1 MKKNILAFAAML
13 SIVFA
18 SCVKNEPYIEPE
30 ESGLKGKLFINEV
43 NGWPG
48 DDLSKNFELYN
59 GTNETIS
66 LDNFY
71 TEYGD
76 REMWRGRA
84 EDVIPAKGYK
94 LIKGAQNGY
103 PGFNT
108 GLSNRNPN
116 ISITLFDPDGAVI
129 DYYVKAEDLRNG
141 HPLEFMCH
149 MRIPD
154 GGKWYFV
161 QNTASTPG
169 AANLTNPSDPAVVQA
184 MLPMEKGLKIE
195 EISISATR
203 PTPADDVTIVA
214 KVTDINVVTSV
225 VLKWKLNGADQPEKA
240 MTKNG
245 NDYSATITKQA
256 NGAVVD
262 WTVVATN
269 DQGKTVSENGTIKW
283 EVLTTDYTKLKL
295 NEVSGAGG
303 DDDKF
308 YELINT
314 GTADIN
320 LAGCQ
325 IFYNANGSNGGTL
338 PTGDG
343 NLTWTGIES
352 QVIEAGKLFSLIGRN
367 KPGSFTTG
375 LTAARILIITLKDPA
390 GNVIDQCIRA
400 EDTGKYAII
409 EQSFSR
415 IPDGTG
421 PFYFTTPS
429 PNVLNGTDAAG
440 LIQVPVEP
448 VPFIDYTKLQLN
460 EVSGVGNDPDKF
472 YELINTGTANINL
485 AGCKIYYNANGSN
498 GGTIPTGDGNLTWT
512 GSESQI
518 IEAGKLFSLIGRNTP
533 GSFTTGLTA
542 ARILIITLKDP
553 DDNIIDQCIRAEDTG
568 KYDFSDKSFSRIPD
582 GTGPFYFTTPT
593 PFVFN
598 GTDVTGL
605 VLVPKTQE
613 PPVDYTK
620 LKLNE
625 VSGVGSDDDK
635 FYELINTGA
644 ADINLAGCQI
654 FYNANGSNGGTIPT
668 GDGNLTWT
676 GSESQVIEAGKL
688 FSLIGRNKPGS
699 FTTGL
704 TAARILI
711 ITLKDPDGK
720 VIDQCIRALDT
731 GDYDFSDKSFSR
743 IPDGTGP
750 FYFTTPTPNVTN
762 GTNTTGL
769 VLVPKTQEPQVD
781 YSKLVV
787 NEVSG
792 NNKYVEIYNS
802 GTMDIPL
809 LGVKLQR
816 NDGPTSGG
824 SEWTGAATD
833 SIKAGAYGLFLFN
846 SYTPADLNTNPALL
860 GTVGSGISSGQILKV
875 AIVDPKGNP
884 ISVFIRGDVPLPAWQ
899 VTTNVSQNTTDT
911 YSRMADGTW
920 AYAAPTPGAVNGA
933 KTADIVTPGYLT
945 AQP

>member
-1 MKKNILAFAAML
+1 MKKNILAIAAML

-18 SCVKNEPYIEPE
+18 SCVKNEPYVEPE

-48 DDLSKNFELYN
+48 DDPGKNFELYN
-59 GTNETIS
+59 GTNEAIS
-66 LDNFY
+66 LDGFLV
-71 TEYGD
+71 EYGV
-76 REMWRGRA
+76 REMWRGRSG
-84 EDVIPAKGYK
+84 DVIPAKGYK
-94 LIKGAQNGY
+94 LIQGANAGY

-116 ISITLFDPDGAVI
+116 ISITLFDTEGAVI
-129 DYYVKAEDLRNG
+129 DYYLKAEDLRNG
-141 HPLEFMCH
+141 HALEFMCH

-161 QNTASTPG
+161 QNSAATPG
-169 AANLTNPSDPAVVQA
+169 AANLNNASNPAVVQA
-184 MLPMEKGLKIE
+184 MLPMEKVLRIE
-195 EISISATR
+195 EVTVSAPN
-203 PTPADDVTIVA
+203 PTPDTDVTITA
-214 KVTDINVVTSV
+214 LVTDENVITSV
-225 VLKWKLNGADQPEKA
+225 LLKWKKNGADQPD
-240 MTKNG
+240 MTMAKDGAN
-245 NDYSATITKQA
+245 YSATIPKQP
-256 NGAVVD
+256 NGTVVD
-262 WTVVATN
+262 WTVWAAN
-269 DQGKTVSENGTIKW
+269 DKDKTASVSGSLKW
-283 EVLTTDYTKLKL
+283 EALTADYSKLKL
-295 NEVSGAGG
+295 NEVSGAGT

-314 GTADIN
+314 GTVDIN

-343 NLTWTGIES
+343 NLTWTGLES
-352 QVIEAGKLFSLIGRN
+352 QVIQAGKLFSLIGRN

-375 LTAARILIITLKDPA
+375 LTAARILIITLKDPS

-421 PFYFTTPS
+421 PFYFTTPT

-440 LIQVPVEP
+440 LIQVPVEQL
-448 VPFIDYTKLQLN
+448 PF
-460 EVSGVGNDPDKF
+460 
-472 YELINTGTANINL
+472 
-485 AGCKIYYNANGSN
+485 
-498 GGTIPTGDGNLTWT
+498 
-512 GSESQI
+512 
-518 IEAGKLFSLIGRNTP
+518 
-533 GSFTTGLTA
+533 
-542 ARILIITLKDP
+542 
-553 DDNIIDQCIRAEDTG
+553 
-568 KYDFSDKSFSRIPD
+568 
-582 GTGPFYFTTPT
+582 
-593 PFVFN
+593 
-598 GTDVTGL
+598 
-605 VLVPKTQE
+605 
-613 PPVDYTK
+613 VDYTM

-635 FYELINTGA
+635 FYELINTGT
-644 ADINLAGCQI
+644 ADINLAGCKI
-654 FYNANGSNGGTIPT
+654 FYNANGSNGGTLPT

-704 TAARILI
+704 TAARILV

-750 FYFTTPTPNVTN
+750 FYFTTPTPDVTN

-769 VLVPKTQEPQVD
+769 VLVPKTQELPID
-781 YSKLVV
+781 YSKLMI

-802 GTMDIPL
+802 GSEDIPL

-824 SEWTGAATD
+824 SEWTGTATD
-833 SIKAGAYGLFLFN
+833 VIKAGAYGLFLFN

-875 AIVDPKGNP
+875 AIVDPSGKP

-899 VTTNVSQNTTDT
+899 VTTDVSQNTTDT
-911 YSRMADGTW
+911 YSRMADGSW

-933 KTADIVTPGYLT
+933 KTVDIVNPGYLT